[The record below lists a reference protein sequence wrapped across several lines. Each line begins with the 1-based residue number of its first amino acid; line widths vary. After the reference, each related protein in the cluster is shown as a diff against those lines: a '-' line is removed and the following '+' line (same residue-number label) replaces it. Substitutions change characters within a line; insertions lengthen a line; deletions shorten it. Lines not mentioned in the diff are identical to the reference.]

1 MANPIRKK
9 LCLKIIKFLKFLEC
23 GKMLTFLW
31 LLFQNVCKNLIIHA
45 VLVNVLLTS
54 KTGWNYVIF
63 DTNDVMHKFFKIS
76 LPPIVLDNLFN
87 QNKM

>member
-1 MANPIRKK
+1 MN
-9 LCLKIIKFLKFLEC
+9 LFL
-23 GKMLTFLW
+23 
-31 LLFQNVCKNLIIHA
+31 A
-45 VLVNVLLTS
+45 VLVNVLHTS

-76 LPPIVLDNLFN
+76 LTPIVLDNLFN